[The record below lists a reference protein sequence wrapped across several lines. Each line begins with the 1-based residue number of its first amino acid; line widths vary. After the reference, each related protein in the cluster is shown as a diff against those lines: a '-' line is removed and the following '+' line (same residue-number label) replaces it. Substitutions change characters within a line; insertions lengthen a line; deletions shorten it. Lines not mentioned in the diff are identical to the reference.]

1 MGLCASTTKPPVEKT
16 VETNVETPVANPIA
30 ITTTTTSENNKNN
43 NGGDDSSASSSDDDD
58 EDEVLEEDWLETP
71 DTTPVDDTHS
81 SWTGGTAEPTAQSL
95 LTKKSSYIGT
105 FPSKFPF
112 LISIPASH
120 NLYNILVYSKLYIIL
135 TLSLS
140 ILLQYYY
147 FLNPIYR
154 QRIF

>member
-71 DTTPVDDTHS
+71 DTPVDDTHS

-95 LTKKSSYIGT
+95 LTKKDSYIGT

-120 NLYNILVYSKLYIIL
+120 NLHNILVYSKLYMIL